1 VRATI
6 PKPFDPAAYDAAF
19 TLSGDD
25 LADAYYLTGLA
36 LPNSSRYRV
45 EGTLKHQGDQFRVE
59 DFHGLVG
66 SSDIAGTVSVSIR
79 DKRPKLT
86 AKVRSTR
93 LNVADLAP
101 ALGAKPAPEGKRLD
115 SGSPQGADSADN
127 AAQSTGL
134 LLPDADLQ
142 VNRVRG
148 MDADVTLKSESV
160 ISSKIPLRHVQF
172 HLLLDKGVLRIDPLS
187 LTLRPRQI
195 RPWKACWPAVSNCMA
210 AEARCTNLRRAPMG
224 VLGW

>member
-59 DFHGLVG
+59 DFHGPVG

-79 DKRPKLT
+79 D
-86 AKVRSTR
+86 
-93 LNVADLAP
+93 
-101 ALGAKPAPEGKRLD
+101 KRLD